1 MYRSS
6 QGLFFLATRG
16 NRDGFFRQRGDTRP
30 VACLDQGTIRNPRT
44 ADCCNAGCG
53 QVFLQRGGAD
63 SPERDKLHSGVTVG
77 AGEGLEHLDAAGD
90 ICGEE
95 LLNLASQLQCAFDFG
110 RGHHAG
116 NESKTMLVSG
126 SDDVLI
132 ETWRQPEGGSG
143 FGCLNDLLTREQGAD
158 TKVDLVTKGILDA
171 FHGFRGC
178 GCAERDLQGVQPPI
192 EKGLSQWFCILG
204 TIDGDDGNDA
214 IGEDWSEI
222 KRRHGGFCKEYHPL
236 IQASNWGR
244 MSGSHR
250 ESGRKMSRNHK
261 MLWCGIIKAPTDCV
275 FYGDRTFPKGRLMH
289 PHSTSFPMYLQS
301 LELIG
306 FKSFAP
312 KTTLRFHRGVTA
324 IVGPNG
330 CGKSNVLDA
339 IRWVLGEQSAKALRG
354 GEMADVIFN
363 GTDTRQPHNMAE
375 VSLTFSECEQELG
388 VEWNEVRITRR
399 VFRDGKSEYLINGTP
414 CRLKDIHNLFMDT
427 GIGRSAYS
435 IMEQGR
441 TALLLNS
448 RPEDRRSIF
457 EEAAGITKYKAQKK
471 EALRKLEYTES
482 NLLRVS
488 DIIKEVKR
496 QIGSLQRQAG
506 KARRY
511 QSLIEDLRVLDTHLS
526 HRTYLDLERSI
537 TEVAE
542 QVEKSADA
550 RALYEHEI
558 AQQEQ
563 EVATAREQVTTLD
576 AESEGARDSL
586 QTLRNRIF
594 SGESRIET
602 NTERCG
608 EFREMILRARTDME
622 ATHLRIREQEN
633 EIEQTDAQITSLLEV
648 LRGEEE
654 LLQAGTARLQQAQQ
668 ERQSSEQASEALT
681 GRLHELEN
689 RLTDVRGELS
699 TAGARR
705 DAERAR
711 LLQLQE
717 QVSIAGLAVS
727 TAAIRADQTGAAQA
741 STRASLDEAEQEL
754 IASQQGHDEAQAARQ
769 IAETEWNNAV
779 KQLSEREHRLEILL
793 QLEREGEGLGEG
805 AQAILRGLDRPEFYQ
820 AGILGTLASLV
831 EVPPAEIPAIE
842 AALGAASRAI
852 VFADAGMAESAL
864 QTLREAVQGRAAVMA
879 SDLVPVIPSSQV
891 GVLPEG
897 ALSWATDVVRA
908 TGSAHGLIA
917 RLLEGIA
924 IVPDLQMA
932 FRLKKAYP
940 GVAFATRTGEFLG
953 RDGVAHG
960 GATGDATGSA
970 LLRRSQ
976 IAALE
981 REVSA
986 LRESVAH
993 LSLVREGALA
1003 ALEAAVMRLRDAR
1016 EHLGNTQGLLAAAQ
1030 ADHLLATRELENVRH
1045 RHESLDGEISALQ
1058 GHIALLEE
1066 QITASHQQLEAANLE
1081 LTTARE
1087 ERSAS
1092 ASRIALLRDAETAA
1106 AAELAEARL
1115 RVATERQR
1123 QQSLASQR
1131 APMEARIRELA
1142 ETITARERDIVTH
1155 EERIKSLEV
1164 ESTGLAE
1171 SVETWRIESAESEAK
1186 VLELGVRR
1194 SELQAGVEALEIALR
1209 GARKNLSDLQDNRSK
1224 NEVRLAELKLRSES
1238 IRDHVSRRYQ
1248 LDLAGFEPDRY
1259 ALLKAVAQ
1267 QKEKERRAA
1276 LPEAS
1281 ESTTDSSEPGVI
1293 TSQENI
1299 EEITAEAVQA
1309 ISGPVPAEIPWER
1322 IELVVA
1328 ELTERVDS
1336 MGPVNLDAIQEFDE
1350 LEERYRFLEQQNT
1363 DLVNGKDELLEAISR
1378 INKTTR
1384 ELFSETFEKIR
1395 INFQEMFT
1403 QLFGGGKANLLLMD
1417 ESDPLESGI
1426 EIIAQPPGKKLQ
1438 SISLLSGGERTMTAV
1453 ALLFAIYMVKPS
1465 PFCVLD
1471 EMDAPLDES
1480 NIGRFIKLLDRF
1492 IGQSQFMVITHNKRT
1507 MSRADTLYGVTMEER
1522 GISKLLSVKFTGRD
1536 EQLPP
1541 AAASNSTL
1549 RDETKEAPASA
1560 EAHS

>member
-1 MYRSS
+1 
-6 QGLFFLATRG
+6 
-16 NRDGFFRQRGDTRP
+16 
-30 VACLDQGTIRNPRT
+30 
-44 ADCCNAGCG
+44 
-53 QVFLQRGGAD
+53 
-63 SPERDKLHSGVTVG
+63 
-77 AGEGLEHLDAAGD
+77 
-90 ICGEE
+90 
-95 LLNLASQLQCAFDFG
+95 
-110 RGHHAG
+110 
-116 NESKTMLVSG
+116 
-126 SDDVLI
+126 
-132 ETWRQPEGGSG
+132 
-143 FGCLNDLLTREQGAD
+143 
-158 TKVDLVTKGILDA
+158 
-171 FHGFRGC
+171 
-178 GCAERDLQGVQPPI
+178 
-192 EKGLSQWFCILG
+192 
-204 TIDGDDGNDA
+204 
-214 IGEDWSEI
+214 
-222 KRRHGGFCKEYHPL
+222 
-236 IQASNWGR
+236 
-244 MSGSHR
+244 
-250 ESGRKMSRNHK
+250 
-261 MLWCGIIKAPTDCV
+261 
-275 FYGDRTFPKGRLMH
+275 
-289 PHSTSFPMYLQS
+289 MYLQS

-375 VSLTFSECEQELG
+375 VSMTFDECEQELG

-441 TALLLNS
+441 TAQLLNS
-448 RPEDRRSIF
+448 RPEDRRAIF

-511 QSLIEDLRVLDTHLS
+511 QSLMEDLRVLDTHLS

-550 RALYEHEI
+550 RALYEREI
-558 AQQEQ
+558 GEQ
-563 EVATAREQVTTLD
+563 ELEVAGAREQVTALD
-576 AESEGARDSL
+576 TETGVARDSL

-602 NTERCG
+602 NAERCG
-608 EFREMILRARTDME
+608 EFREMGIRASADID

-633 EIEQTDAQITSLLEV
+633 EIEQTDAQLTSLLEV

-654 LLQAGTARLQQAQQ
+654 LLQAGAARLQQAQQ
-668 ERQSSEQASEALT
+668 ERQSAEQATESLS
-681 GRLHELEN
+681 GRLHGLEN

-699 TAGARR
+699 TASARR
-705 DAERAR
+705 DAERSR
-711 LLQLQE
+711 SLQLQE
-717 QVSIAGLAVS
+717 QVSVAGLAVT
-727 TAAIRADQTGAAQA
+727 TAATRADQTGAAQA
-741 STRASLDEAEQEL
+741 STRASLDAAEQEL
-754 IASQQGHDEAQAARQ
+754 LAAQQGQDEAQNARQ
-769 IAETEWNNAV
+769 IAETEWNNSV

-820 AGILGTLASLV
+820 AGILGTLASLI
-831 EVPPAEIPAIE
+831 EVPAAEIPAIE

-852 VFADAGMAESAL
+852 VFADAGMAETAL
-864 QTLREAVQGRAAVMA
+864 QTLREAAQGRASVVA
-879 SDLVPVIPSSQV
+879 SDLLPISPSPA

-897 ALSWATDVVRA
+897 ATCWAVDVVRA

-917 RLLEGIA
+917 RLLEGVV
-924 IVPDLQMA
+924 IVPDVQTA
-932 FRLKKAYP
+932 FRLKRQYP
-940 GVAFATRTGEFLG
+940 GLAFAARTGEFIA

-960 GATGDATGSA
+960 GATSEATGSA

-976 IAALE
+976 IASLE
-981 REVSA
+981 REVSVM
-986 LRESVAH
+986 RESVNH

-1003 ALEAAVMRLRDAR
+1003 SLEAAVNRLRDAR
-1016 EHLGNTQGLLAAAQ
+1016 EFLGNTQGLLAAAQ
-1030 ADHLLATRELENVRH
+1030 ADNLLATRELENARN
-1045 RHESLDGEISALQ
+1045 RHESLDGEISSLQ
-1058 GHIALLEE
+1058 EHILLLEAQMAE
-1066 QITASHQQLEAANLE
+1066 REQQLEKASLE
-1081 LTTARE
+1081 LNAARE
-1087 ERSAS
+1087 ERSA
-1092 ASRIALLRDAETAA
+1092 ASSKISFLRDAETTA

-1123 QQSLASQR
+1123 QQSLANQR
-1131 APMEARIRELA
+1131 APMEARVRELA
-1142 ETITARERDIVTH
+1142 ETISARERDITTH
-1155 EERIKSLEV
+1155 DEKIRSLEA

-1171 SVETWRIESAESEAK
+1171 SVEIWKTESAEAESR
-1186 VLELGVRR
+1186 VLELSVRR
-1194 SELQAGVEALEIALR
+1194 AELQSGVEALEIALR

-1224 NEVRLAELKLRSES
+1224 NEVRLAELKLRAEA

-1276 LPEAS
+1276 LPPS
-1281 ESTTDSSEPGVI
+1281 TESTTESMGEVEMTVES
-1293 TSQENI
+1293 
-1299 EEITAEAVQA
+1299 VQS
-1309 ISGPVPAEIPWER
+1309 IQSIQSMSGPIPAEIPWER

-1328 ELTERVDS
+1328 ELTERADS
-1336 MGPVNLDAIQEFDE
+1336 MGPVNLDAIQEYDE
-1350 LEERYRFLEQQNT
+1350 LEERYNFLEQQNN
-1363 DLVNGKDELLEAISR
+1363 DLINGKAELMEAIAR
-1378 INKTTR
+1378 INKTTKV
-1384 ELFSETFEKIR
+1384 LFSETFEKIR
-1395 INFQEMFT
+1395 VNFQEMFA

-1426 EIIAQPPGKKLQ
+1426 EIIASPPGKKLQ

-1507 MSRADTLYGVTMEER
+1507 MSRADSLYGVTMEER

-1541 AAASNSTL
+1541 AAESNSTL
-1549 RDETKEAPASA
+1549 RDETQENVTAATQA
-1560 EAHS
+1560 

>member
-1 MYRSS
+1 
-6 QGLFFLATRG
+6 
-16 NRDGFFRQRGDTRP
+16 
-30 VACLDQGTIRNPRT
+30 
-44 ADCCNAGCG
+44 
-53 QVFLQRGGAD
+53 
-63 SPERDKLHSGVTVG
+63 
-77 AGEGLEHLDAAGD
+77 
-90 ICGEE
+90 
-95 LLNLASQLQCAFDFG
+95 
-110 RGHHAG
+110 
-116 NESKTMLVSG
+116 
-126 SDDVLI
+126 
-132 ETWRQPEGGSG
+132 
-143 FGCLNDLLTREQGAD
+143 
-158 TKVDLVTKGILDA
+158 
-171 FHGFRGC
+171 
-178 GCAERDLQGVQPPI
+178 
-192 EKGLSQWFCILG
+192 
-204 TIDGDDGNDA
+204 
-214 IGEDWSEI
+214 
-222 KRRHGGFCKEYHPL
+222 
-236 IQASNWGR
+236 
-244 MSGSHR
+244 
-250 ESGRKMSRNHK
+250 
-261 MLWCGIIKAPTDCV
+261 
-275 FYGDRTFPKGRLMH
+275 
-289 PHSTSFPMYLQS
+289 MYLQS

-375 VSLTFSECEQELG
+375 VSMTFAECEQELG

-441 TALLLNS
+441 TAQLLNS
-448 RPEDRRSIF
+448 RPEDRRAIF
-457 EEAAGITKYKAQKK
+457 EEAAGITKYKAQKR

-511 QSLIEDLRVLDTHLS
+511 QSLMEDLRVLDTHLS
-526 HRTYLDLERSI
+526 HRTYLDLERS
-537 TEVAE
+537 TAEVAE

-558 AQQEQ
+558 GEQ
-563 EVATAREQVTTLD
+563 EIEVAGAREQVTALD
-576 AESEGARDSL
+576 TETGVARDSL

-602 NTERCG
+602 NAERCG
-608 EFREMILRARTDME
+608 EFREMGIRARADID

-633 EIEQTDAQITSLLEV
+633 EIEQTDAQLTSLLEV

-654 LLQAGTARLQQAQQ
+654 LLQAGAARLQQAQQ
-668 ERQSSEQASEALT
+668 ERQSAEQATESLT
-681 GRLHELEN
+681 GRLHGLEN

-699 TAGARR
+699 TASARR
-705 DAERAR
+705 DAERSR
-711 LLQLQE
+711 SLQLQE
-717 QVSIAGLAVS
+717 QVSVAGLAVT
-727 TAAIRADQTGAAQA
+727 TAATRADQTGAAQT
-741 STRASLDEAEQEL
+741 STRASLDAAEQEL
-754 IASQQGHDEAQAARQ
+754 LAAQQGHDEAQNARQ
-769 IAETEWNNAV
+769 IAETEWNNSV

-820 AGILGTLASLV
+820 AGILGTLASLI
-831 EVPPAEIPAIE
+831 EVPTTEIPAIE

-852 VFADAGMAESAL
+852 VFADAGMAEAAL
-864 QTLREAVQGRAAVMA
+864 QTLREAAQGRASVVA
-879 SDLVPVIPSSQV
+879 SDLLPISPSPA

-897 ALSWATDVVRA
+897 ATCWAVDVVRA
-908 TGSAHGLIA
+908 TGSAHGLIS
-917 RLLEGIA
+917 RLLEGVA
-924 IVPDLQMA
+924 IVPDLATA
-932 FRLKKAYP
+932 FRLKREYP
-940 GVAFATRTGEFLG
+940 GLAFAAHTGEFVA

-960 GATGDATGSA
+960 GSTGEVSGSA

-976 IAALE
+976 IASLE
-981 REVSA
+981 REVNS
-986 LRESVAH
+986 LRESVSH

-1003 ALEAAVMRLRDAR
+1003 ALEAAVNRLRDAR
-1016 EHLGNTQGLLAAAQ
+1016 EVLGNTQGLLAAAQ
-1030 ADHLLATRELENVRH
+1030 ADNLLATRELENARN
-1045 RHESLDGEISALQ
+1045 RHESLDGEISSLQ
-1058 GHIALLEE
+1058 EHIQLLEA
-1066 QITASHQQLEAANLE
+1066 QIADREQQLETASLE
-1081 LTTARE
+1081 LNTARE
-1087 ERSAS
+1087 ERSA
-1092 ASRIALLRDAETAA
+1092 AGSRISFLRDAETTAA
-1106 AAELAEARL
+1106 ADLAEARL

-1123 QQSLASQR
+1123 QQSLANQR

-1142 ETITARERDIVTH
+1142 ETISVRERDITTH
-1155 EERIKSLEV
+1155 DEKIKSLEA

-1171 SVETWRIESAESEAK
+1171 SVETWKIESAEAEAR

-1194 SELQAGVEALEIALR
+1194 AELQSGVEALEIALR

-1224 NEVRLAELKLRSES
+1224 NEVRLAELKLRAES

-1276 LPEAS
+1276 LPE
-1281 ESTTDSSEPGVI
+1281 STDPMVEGEVSSN
-1293 TSQENI
+1293 ENP
-1299 EEITAEAVQA
+1299 EEVTVETVQA
-1309 ISGPVPAEIPWER
+1309 ISGPIPAEIPWER

-1328 ELTERVDS
+1328 ELTERADS
-1336 MGPVNLDAIQEFDE
+1336 MGPVNLDAIQEYDE
-1350 LEERYRFLEQQNT
+1350 LEERYKFLEQQNN
-1363 DLVNGKDELLEAISR
+1363 DLINGKAELMEAIAR
-1378 INKTTR
+1378 INKTTK

-1395 INFQEMFT
+1395 VNFLEMFT

-1426 EIIAQPPGKKLQ
+1426 EIIASPPGKKLQ

-1507 MSRADTLYGVTMEER
+1507 MSRADSLYGVTMEER

-1541 AAASNSTL
+1541 AAATNSTL
-1549 RDETKEAPASA
+1549 RDETQEVVAEEAAG
-1560 EAHS
+1560 

>member
-1 MYRSS
+1 
-6 QGLFFLATRG
+6 
-16 NRDGFFRQRGDTRP
+16 
-30 VACLDQGTIRNPRT
+30 
-44 ADCCNAGCG
+44 
-53 QVFLQRGGAD
+53 
-63 SPERDKLHSGVTVG
+63 
-77 AGEGLEHLDAAGD
+77 
-90 ICGEE
+90 
-95 LLNLASQLQCAFDFG
+95 
-110 RGHHAG
+110 
-116 NESKTMLVSG
+116 
-126 SDDVLI
+126 
-132 ETWRQPEGGSG
+132 
-143 FGCLNDLLTREQGAD
+143 
-158 TKVDLVTKGILDA
+158 
-171 FHGFRGC
+171 
-178 GCAERDLQGVQPPI
+178 
-192 EKGLSQWFCILG
+192 
-204 TIDGDDGNDA
+204 
-214 IGEDWSEI
+214 
-222 KRRHGGFCKEYHPL
+222 
-236 IQASNWGR
+236 
-244 MSGSHR
+244 
-250 ESGRKMSRNHK
+250 
-261 MLWCGIIKAPTDCV
+261 
-275 FYGDRTFPKGRLMH
+275 
-289 PHSTSFPMYLQS
+289 MYLQS

-339 IRWVLGEQSAKALRG
+339 IRWVLGEQSARALRG

-375 VSLTFSECEQELG
+375 VSMTFAECEQELG

-441 TALLLNS
+441 TAQLLNS
-448 RPEDRRSIF
+448 RPEDRRAIF
-457 EEAAGITKYKAQKK
+457 EEAAGITKYKAQKR

-511 QSLIEDLRVLDTHLS
+511 QSLMEDLRVLDTHLS
-526 HRTYLDLERSI
+526 HRTYIDLERSI

-558 AQQEQ
+558 GEQ
-563 EVATAREQVTTLD
+563 ELEVAGAREQVTALD
-576 AESEGARDSL
+576 AETGGARDSL

-602 NTERCG
+602 NAERCG
-608 EFREMILRARTDME
+608 EFREMGLRARADID

-633 EIEQTDAQITSLLEV
+633 EIEQTDAQLVSLLEV

-654 LLQAGTARLQQAQQ
+654 LLQAGAARLQQAQQ
-668 ERQSSEQASEALT
+668 ERQTAEQATETLT
-681 GRLHELEN
+681 GRLHGLEN

-699 TAGARR
+699 TASARR
-705 DAERAR
+705 DAERSR
-711 LLQLQE
+711 SLQLQE
-717 QVSIAGLAVS
+717 QVSVAGLAVT
-727 TAAIRADQTGAAQA
+727 TAATRAEQTGAAQA
-741 STRASLDEAEQEL
+741 STRASLDAAEQEL
-754 IASQQGHDEAQAARQ
+754 LAAQQGHDESQNARQ
-769 IAETEWNNAV
+769 TAETEWNNAV

-831 EVPPAEIPAIE
+831 EVPPVEIPAIE

-864 QTLREAVQGRAAVMA
+864 QTLREAVQGRASVVAG
-879 SDLVPVIPSSQV
+879 DLLPIPSSQ
-891 GVLPEG
+891 GGPLPEG
-897 ALSWATDVVRA
+897 AISWAADVVRA

-917 RLLEGIA
+917 RLLEGVV
-924 IVPDLQMA
+924 IVPDLQSA
-932 FRLKKAYP
+932 FRLKRAYP
-940 GVAFATRTGEFLG
+940 GLAFAARTGEFLG

-960 GATGDATGSA
+960 GATGEATGSA

-976 IAALE
+976 IATLE
-981 REVSA
+981 REVSVV
-986 LRESVAH
+986 RESVHH

-1003 ALEAAVMRLRDAR
+1003 SLEAAVNRLRDAR
-1016 EHLGNTQGLLAAAQ
+1016 EVLGNTQGLLAAAQ
-1030 ADHLLATRELENVRH
+1030 ADNLLATRELENARH
-1045 RHESLDGEISALQ
+1045 RHESLDGEISSLQ
-1058 GHIALLEE
+1058 EHIQLLEA
-1066 QITASHQQLEAANLE
+1066 QIADREQQLETATVE
-1081 LTTARE
+1081 LNTARE
-1087 ERSAS
+1087 ERSAAS
-1092 ASRIALLRDAETAA
+1092 SRISFLRDAETTA

-1123 QQSLASQR
+1123 QQSLANQR

-1142 ETITARERDIVTH
+1142 ETISVRERDITTH
-1155 EERIKSLEV
+1155 EEKIKSLEA

-1171 SVETWRIESAESEAK
+1171 SVETWKIESAEAEAR

-1194 SELQAGVEALEIALR
+1194 AELQSGVEALEIALR

-1224 NEVRLAELKLRSES
+1224 NEVRLAELKLRAES

-1276 LPEAS
+1276 LPES
-1281 ESTTDSSEPGVI
+1281 TDSSAEGEVL
-1293 TSQENI
+1293 SNENPA
-1299 EEITAEAVQA
+1299 EVTVEAVQA
-1309 ISGPVPAEIPWER
+1309 ISGPIPAEIPWDR

-1328 ELTERVDS
+1328 ELTERADS
-1336 MGPVNLDAIQEFDE
+1336 MGPVNLDAIQEYDE
-1350 LEERYRFLEQQNT
+1350 LEERFKFLEQQNN
-1363 DLVNGKDELLEAISR
+1363 DLINGKAELLEAIAR
-1378 INKTTR
+1378 INKTTK

-1395 INFQEMFT
+1395 VNFQEMFT

-1426 EIIAQPPGKKLQ
+1426 EIIASPPGKKLQ

-1507 MSRADTLYGVTMEER
+1507 MSRADSLYGVTMEER

-1541 AAASNSTL
+1541 AAATNSTL
-1549 RDETKEAPASA
+1549 RDETQEVAAV
-1560 EAHS
+1560 

>member
-1 MYRSS
+1 
-6 QGLFFLATRG
+6 
-16 NRDGFFRQRGDTRP
+16 
-30 VACLDQGTIRNPRT
+30 
-44 ADCCNAGCG
+44 
-53 QVFLQRGGAD
+53 
-63 SPERDKLHSGVTVG
+63 
-77 AGEGLEHLDAAGD
+77 
-90 ICGEE
+90 
-95 LLNLASQLQCAFDFG
+95 
-110 RGHHAG
+110 
-116 NESKTMLVSG
+116 
-126 SDDVLI
+126 
-132 ETWRQPEGGSG
+132 
-143 FGCLNDLLTREQGAD
+143 
-158 TKVDLVTKGILDA
+158 
-171 FHGFRGC
+171 
-178 GCAERDLQGVQPPI
+178 
-192 EKGLSQWFCILG
+192 
-204 TIDGDDGNDA
+204 
-214 IGEDWSEI
+214 
-222 KRRHGGFCKEYHPL
+222 
-236 IQASNWGR
+236 
-244 MSGSHR
+244 
-250 ESGRKMSRNHK
+250 
-261 MLWCGIIKAPTDCV
+261 
-275 FYGDRTFPKGRLMH
+275 
-289 PHSTSFPMYLQS
+289 MYLQS

-375 VSLTFSECEQELG
+375 VSMTFAECEQELG

-441 TALLLNS
+441 TAQLLNS
-448 RPEDRRSIF
+448 RPEDRRAIF

-511 QSLIEDLRVLDTHLS
+511 QSLMEDLRVLDTHLS
-526 HRTYLDLERSI
+526 HRTYIDLERSI

-550 RALYEHEI
+550 RALYEREI
-558 AQQEQ
+558 GEQ
-563 EVATAREQVTTLD
+563 ELEVAGAREQVTALD
-576 AESEGARDSL
+576 AETGGARDSL

-602 NTERCG
+602 NAERCG
-608 EFREMILRARTDME
+608 EFREMGLRARADID

-633 EIEQTDAQITSLLEV
+633 EIEQTDAQLVSLLEV

-654 LLQAGTARLQQAQQ
+654 LLQAGAARLQQAQQ
-668 ERQSSEQASEALT
+668 ERQSAEQATESLT
-681 GRLHELEN
+681 GRLHGLEN

-699 TAGARR
+699 TASARR
-705 DAERAR
+705 DAERSR
-711 LLQLQE
+711 SLQLQE
-717 QVSIAGLAVS
+717 QVSVAGLAVT
-727 TAAIRADQTGAAQA
+727 TAATRAEQTGAAQA
-741 STRASLDEAEQEL
+741 STRASLDAAEQEL
-754 IASQQGHDEAQAARQ
+754 LAAQQGHDESQNARQ
-769 IAETEWNNAV
+769 TAETEWNNAV

-831 EVPPAEIPAIE
+831 EVPPVEIPAIE

-864 QTLREAVQGRAAVMA
+864 QTLREAVQGRASVVA
-879 SDLVPVIPSSQV
+879 SDLLPIPTV
-891 GVLPEG
+891 HGGPLPEG
-897 ALSWATDVVRA
+897 AISWAADVVRA

-917 RLLEGIA
+917 RLLEGVV
-924 IVPDLQMA
+924 IVPDLQTA
-932 FRLKKAYP
+932 FRLKRAYP
-940 GVAFATRTGEFLG
+940 GLAFAARTGEFLG

-960 GATGDATGSA
+960 GATGEATGSA

-976 IAALE
+976 IATLE
-981 REVSA
+981 REVSVM
-986 LRESVAH
+986 RESAHH

-1003 ALEAAVMRLRDAR
+1003 SLEAAVNRLRDAR
-1016 EHLGNTQGLLAAAQ
+1016 EVLGNTQGLLAAAQ
-1030 ADHLLATRELENVRH
+1030 ADNLLASRELENARQ
-1045 RHESLDGEISALQ
+1045 RHESLDGEISSLQ
-1058 GHIALLEE
+1058 EHIQLLEA
-1066 QITASHQQLEAANLE
+1066 QIADREQQLETASLE
-1081 LTTARE
+1081 LNTARE
-1087 ERSAS
+1087 ERSAAS
-1092 ASRIALLRDAETAA
+1092 SRISFLRDAETTA

-1123 QQSLASQR
+1123 QQSLANQR

-1142 ETITARERDIVTH
+1142 ETIAVRERDIITH
-1155 EERIKSLEV
+1155 EEKIQSLEA

-1171 SVETWRIESAESEAK
+1171 SVETWKIESAEAEAR

-1194 SELQAGVEALEIALR
+1194 AELQSGVEALEIALR

-1224 NEVRLAELKLRSES
+1224 NEVRLAELKLRAES

-1276 LPEAS
+1276 LPES
-1281 ESTTDSSEPGVI
+1281 TESSAEGEVPSN
-1293 TSQENI
+1293 ENP
-1299 EEITAEAVQA
+1299 EVVTVESVQA
-1309 ISGPVPAEIPWER
+1309 ISGPIPAEIPWDR

-1328 ELTERVDS
+1328 ELTERADS
-1336 MGPVNLDAIQEFDE
+1336 MGPVNLDAIQEYDE
-1350 LEERYRFLEQQNT
+1350 LEERYKFLEQQNN
-1363 DLVNGKDELLEAISR
+1363 DLINGKAELMEAIAR
-1378 INKTTR
+1378 INKTTK

-1395 INFQEMFT
+1395 VNFQEMFT

-1426 EIIAQPPGKKLQ
+1426 EIIASPPGKKLQ

-1507 MSRADTLYGVTMEER
+1507 MSRADSLYGVTMEER

-1541 AAASNSTL
+1541 AAATNSTL
-1549 RDETKEAPASA
+1549 RDETQEVVTQ
-1560 EAHS
+1560 

>member
-1 MYRSS
+1 M
-6 QGLFFLATRG
+6 F
-16 NRDGFFRQRGDTRP
+16 
-30 VACLDQGTIRNPRT
+30 
-44 ADCCNAGCG
+44 
-53 QVFLQRGGAD
+53 
-63 SPERDKLHSGVTVG
+63 
-77 AGEGLEHLDAAGD
+77 
-90 ICGEE
+90 
-95 LLNLASQLQCAFDFG
+95 
-110 RGHHAG
+110 
-116 NESKTMLVSG
+116 
-126 SDDVLI
+126 
-132 ETWRQPEGGSG
+132 
-143 FGCLNDLLTREQGAD
+143 
-158 TKVDLVTKGILDA
+158 
-171 FHGFRGC
+171 
-178 GCAERDLQGVQPPI
+178 
-192 EKGLSQWFCILG
+192 
-204 TIDGDDGNDA
+204 
-214 IGEDWSEI
+214 
-222 KRRHGGFCKEYHPL
+222 
-236 IQASNWGR
+236 
-244 MSGSHR
+244 
-250 ESGRKMSRNHK
+250 
-261 MLWCGIIKAPTDCV
+261 
-275 FYGDRTFPKGRLMH
+275 
-289 PHSTSFPMYLQS
+289 LQS
-301 LELIG
+301 LELVG

-354 GEMADVIFN
+354 GEMADVIFS

-375 VSLTFSECEQELG
+375 VSMTFSECEKELG

-435 IMEQGR
+435 IMEQGK

-511 QSLIEDLRVLDTHLS
+511 QSLMEDLRVLDTHLS
-526 HRTYLDLERSI
+526 HRTYLNLDRSI
-537 TEVAE
+537 AEVAAE
-542 QVEKSADA
+542 VDKSADA
-550 RALYEHEI
+550 RALYEREI
-558 AQQEQ
+558 AEQ
-563 EVATAREQVTTLD
+563 EVEVSGAREQLSTLD
-576 AESEGARDSL
+576 AETEGGRDHL

-594 SGESRIET
+594 SGENRIET
-602 NTERCG
+602 NTERSG
-608 EFREMILRARTDME
+608 EFREMILRARADID
-622 ATHLRIREQEN
+622 ATHLRIREQES
-633 EIEQTDAQITSLLEV
+633 EIEQADAQLTSLLEV
-648 LRGEEE
+648 LRAEEE
-654 LLQAGTARLQQAQQ
+654 SLAAATARVSEAQR
-668 ERQSSEQASEALT
+668 ERITAEQSTEALT

-711 LLQLQE
+711 ALQLQE
-717 QVSIAGLAVS
+717 QVSVAGLAVT
-727 TAAIRADQTGAAQA
+727 TAATRAEQTTAAQA
-741 STRASLDEAEQEL
+741 STRASLDAAEQEL
-754 IASQQGHDEAQAARQ
+754 IASQQAHDELQIARQ
-769 IAETEWNNAV
+769 SAETEWTSSV

-831 EVPPAEIPAIE
+831 EIPQAEIPAIE
-842 AALGAASRAI
+842 AALGAASRSI
-852 VFADAGMAESAL
+852 VFADAGMAEEAL
-864 QTLREAVQGRAAVMA
+864 KKLREAAQGRASVLA
-879 SDLVPVIPSSQV
+879 SDLLPVAAQQTAM
-891 GVLPEG
+891 LPEG
-897 ALSWATDVVRA
+897 AICWATDVVRA
-908 TGSAHGLIA
+908 TGSAHGLLG
-917 RLLEGIA
+917 RLLEGVA
-924 IVPDLQMA
+924 IVPDLETA
-932 FRLKKAYP
+932 FRLKKANP
-940 GVAFATRTGEFLG
+940 GLGFAARTGEFLG

-960 GATGDATGSA
+960 GATGEASGSA
-970 LLRRSQ
+970 LMRRSQ
-976 IAALE
+976 ITTLE
-981 REVSA
+981 REVA
-986 LRESVAH
+986 GLRESVAH

-1003 ALEAAVMRLRDAR
+1003 ALEASVIRLREAR

-1030 ADHLLATRELENVRH
+1030 ADNLLATRELENARH
-1045 RHESLDGEISALQ
+1045 RHESLDGEISSLQ
-1058 GHIALLEE
+1058 EHIGQLES
-1066 QITASHQQLEAANLE
+1066 QIAERQQQLEGATLE
-1081 LTTARE
+1081 LATARE
-1087 ERSAS
+1087 ERNAAS
-1092 ASRIALLRDAETAA
+1092 SRIALLRDAETEAA
-1106 AAELAEARL
+1106 SDLAEARL
-1115 RVATERQR
+1115 RMATERQR

-1142 ETITARERDIVTH
+1142 ETISARERDIATQ
-1155 EERIKSLEV
+1155 EERIRSLES
-1164 ESTGLAE
+1164 ESTGLTE
-1171 SVETWRIESAESEAK
+1171 SVQGWKQESTEAEAR
-1186 VLELGVRR
+1186 VLELAVRR
-1194 SELQAGVEALEIALR
+1194 NELQAGVEALEIALR

-1224 NEVRLAELKLRSES
+1224 NEVRLAELKLRAEA

-1248 LDLAGFEPDRY
+1248 LDLEGFEPDRY
-1259 ALLKAVAQ
+1259 ALLKAVATRN
-1267 QKEKERRAA
+1267 EKERRAA

-1281 ESTTDSSEPGVI
+1281 DEGSKAES
-1293 TSQENI
+1293 
-1299 EEITAEAVQA
+1299 A
-1309 ISGPVPAEIPWER
+1309 ISSNDNPEEVSVEAIEKVESALSGPIPAEIPWER

-1350 LEERYRFLEQQNT
+1350 LEERYKFLEQQNT
-1363 DLVNGKDELLEAISR
+1363 DLVNGKAELLEAIAR

-1395 INFQEMFT
+1395 VNFQEMFT
-1403 QLFGGGKANLLLMD
+1403 QLFAGGKANLILMD
-1417 ESDPLESGI
+1417 ENDPLESGI

-1507 MSRADTLYGVTMEER
+1507 MSRADSLYGVTMEER

-1536 EQLPP
+1536 EQLAP

-1549 RDETKEAPASA
+1549 RDETKEVAAA
-1560 EAHS
+1560 TTETAG

>member
-1 MYRSS
+1 
-6 QGLFFLATRG
+6 
-16 NRDGFFRQRGDTRP
+16 
-30 VACLDQGTIRNPRT
+30 
-44 ADCCNAGCG
+44 
-53 QVFLQRGGAD
+53 
-63 SPERDKLHSGVTVG
+63 
-77 AGEGLEHLDAAGD
+77 
-90 ICGEE
+90 
-95 LLNLASQLQCAFDFG
+95 
-110 RGHHAG
+110 
-116 NESKTMLVSG
+116 
-126 SDDVLI
+126 
-132 ETWRQPEGGSG
+132 
-143 FGCLNDLLTREQGAD
+143 
-158 TKVDLVTKGILDA
+158 
-171 FHGFRGC
+171 
-178 GCAERDLQGVQPPI
+178 
-192 EKGLSQWFCILG
+192 
-204 TIDGDDGNDA
+204 
-214 IGEDWSEI
+214 
-222 KRRHGGFCKEYHPL
+222 
-236 IQASNWGR
+236 
-244 MSGSHR
+244 
-250 ESGRKMSRNHK
+250 
-261 MLWCGIIKAPTDCV
+261 
-275 FYGDRTFPKGRLMH
+275 
-289 PHSTSFPMYLQS
+289 MYLQS
-301 LELIG
+301 LELVG

-312 KTTLRFHRGVTA
+312 KTVLRFHRGVTA

-354 GEMADVIFN
+354 GEMADVIFS

-375 VSLTFSECEQELG
+375 VSMTFSECEKELG
-388 VEWNEVRITRR
+388 VEWNEVCITRR

-448 RPEDRRSIF
+448 RPEDRRAIF

-511 QSLIEDLRVLDTHLS
+511 QSLMEDLRVLDTHLS

-550 RALYEHEI
+550 RALYEREI
-558 AQQEQ
+558 AEQ
-563 EVATAREQVTTLD
+563 EVEVAGAREQVSVLD
-576 AESEGARDSL
+576 SEVEGARDNL

-594 SGESRIET
+594 SGENRIET
-602 NTERCG
+602 NAERCG
-608 EFREMILRARTDME
+608 EFREMSVRSRADID
-622 ATHLRIREQEN
+622 ATHLRIREQES
-633 EIEQTDAQITSLLEV
+633 EIEQTDAQLTSLLDV
-648 LRGEEE
+648 LRAEEE
-654 LLQAGTARLQQAQQ
+654 SLQAGTARLQQAQQ
-668 ERQSSEQASEALT
+668 ERLSAEQATESLT

-689 RLTDVRGELS
+689 RLTDVRGDLS
-699 TAGARR
+699 TASARR

-711 LLQLQE
+711 ALQLQE
-717 QVSIAGLAVS
+717 QVSVAGLAVT
-727 TAAIRADQTGAAQA
+727 TAATRADQTAAAQA
-741 STRASLDEAEQEL
+741 STRQALDDAEQEL
-754 IASQQGHDEAQAARQ
+754 LAAQQAHDESQTARQ
-769 IAETEWNNAV
+769 TAESEWNAAG

-805 AQAILRGLDRPEFYQ
+805 AQAILRGLDRPEFFQ
-820 AGILGTLASLV
+820 AGIIGTLASLI

-842 AALGAASRAI
+842 AAFGAASRAI
-852 VFADAGMAESAL
+852 VFADAGMAEAAL
-864 QTLREAVQGRAAVMA
+864 QTLREAAQGRASVLA
-879 SDLVPVIPSSQV
+879 SDLLPLVPQQTQS
-891 GVLPEG
+891 LPDG
-897 ALSWATDVVRA
+897 ALCWATDVVRA

-917 RLLEGIA
+917 RLLEGVA
-924 IVPDLQMA
+924 IVPDLQTA
-932 FRLKKAYP
+932 FALKKQYP
-940 GVAFATRTGEFLG
+940 GLAFAARTGEFLS

-960 GATGDATGSA
+960 GATGEATSSA

-976 IAALE
+976 IASLE
-981 REVSA
+981 REVES
-986 LRESVAH
+986 LRETSAR
-993 LSLVREGALA
+993 LTLVREGALA
-1003 ALEAAVMRLRDAR
+1003 SLEAAINRLRDAR

-1030 ADHLLATRELENVRH
+1030 ADNLLASRELENVRH

-1058 GHIALLEE
+1058 EHILLLEA
-1066 QITASHQQLEAANLE
+1066 QIAEREQQLDSATLE
-1081 LTTARE
+1081 LATARE
-1087 ERSAS
+1087 ERSAAS
-1092 ASRIALLRDAETAA
+1092 SRIALLRDAETAA
-1106 AAELAEARL
+1106 AADLAEARL

-1142 ETITARERDIVTH
+1142 ETITARERDISTH
-1155 EERIKSLEV
+1155 EERIRALDA
-1164 ESTGLAE
+1164 ESASLAE
-1171 SVETWRIESAESEAK
+1171 SVETWKQESAEAEAR

-1194 SELQAGVEALEIALR
+1194 TELQAGVEALEIALR
-1209 GARKNLSDLQDNRSK
+1209 GARKNLSDLQDSRSK
-1224 NEVRLAELKLRSES
+1224 NEVRLAELRLRGEA

-1259 ALLKAVAQ
+1259 LLLKAVVS

-1276 LPEAS
+1276 SLPE
-1281 ESTTDSSEPGVI
+1281 SSEGETPLP
-1293 TSQENI
+1293 SNENP
-1299 EEITAEAVQA
+1299 EEVPVEVVEALEVT
-1309 ISGPVPAEIPWER
+1309 SGPIPAEIPWER

-1336 MGPVNLDAIQEFDE
+1336 MGPVNLDAIQEYDE
-1350 LEERYRFLEQQNT
+1350 LEERYKFLEQQNT
-1363 DLVNGKDELLEAISR
+1363 DLINGKAELLEAISR

-1395 INFQEMFT
+1395 VNFQEMFG
-1403 QLFGGGKANLLLMD
+1403 QLFAGGKANLILMD

-1549 RDETKEAPASA
+1549 RDETQDVVAVA
-1560 EAHS
+1560 EETQS

>member
-1 MYRSS
+1 
-6 QGLFFLATRG
+6 
-16 NRDGFFRQRGDTRP
+16 
-30 VACLDQGTIRNPRT
+30 
-44 ADCCNAGCG
+44 
-53 QVFLQRGGAD
+53 
-63 SPERDKLHSGVTVG
+63 
-77 AGEGLEHLDAAGD
+77 
-90 ICGEE
+90 
-95 LLNLASQLQCAFDFG
+95 
-110 RGHHAG
+110 
-116 NESKTMLVSG
+116 
-126 SDDVLI
+126 
-132 ETWRQPEGGSG
+132 
-143 FGCLNDLLTREQGAD
+143 
-158 TKVDLVTKGILDA
+158 
-171 FHGFRGC
+171 
-178 GCAERDLQGVQPPI
+178 
-192 EKGLSQWFCILG
+192 
-204 TIDGDDGNDA
+204 
-214 IGEDWSEI
+214 
-222 KRRHGGFCKEYHPL
+222 
-236 IQASNWGR
+236 
-244 MSGSHR
+244 
-250 ESGRKMSRNHK
+250 
-261 MLWCGIIKAPTDCV
+261 
-275 FYGDRTFPKGRLMH
+275 
-289 PHSTSFPMYLQS
+289 MYLQS

-375 VSLTFSECEQELG
+375 VSMTFDECEQELG

-441 TALLLNS
+441 TAQLLNS
-448 RPEDRRSIF
+448 RPEDRRAIF

-511 QSLIEDLRVLDTHLS
+511 QSLMEDLRVLDTHLS

-550 RALYEHEI
+550 RALYEREI
-558 AQQEQ
+558 GEQ
-563 EVATAREQVTTLD
+563 ELEVAGAREQVTALD
-576 AESEGARDSL
+576 TETGVARDSL

-602 NTERCG
+602 NAERCG
-608 EFREMILRARTDME
+608 EFREMGIRASADID

-633 EIEQTDAQITSLLEV
+633 EIEQTDAQLTSLLEV

-654 LLQAGTARLQQAQQ
+654 LLQAGAARLQQAQQ
-668 ERQSSEQASEALT
+668 ERQSAEQATESLS
-681 GRLHELEN
+681 GRLHGLEN

-699 TAGARR
+699 TASARR
-705 DAERAR
+705 DAERSR
-711 LLQLQE
+711 SLQLQE
-717 QVSIAGLAVS
+717 QVSVAGLAVT
-727 TAAIRADQTGAAQA
+727 TAATRADQTGAAQA
-741 STRASLDEAEQEL
+741 STRASLDAAEQEL
-754 IASQQGHDEAQAARQ
+754 LAAQQGHEEAQNARQ
-769 IAETEWNNAV
+769 IAETEWNNSV

-820 AGILGTLASLV
+820 AGILGTLASLI
-831 EVPPAEIPAIE
+831 EVPAAEIPAIE

-852 VFADAGMAESAL
+852 VFADAGMAETAL
-864 QTLREAVQGRAAVMA
+864 QTLREAAQGRASVVA
-879 SDLVPVIPSSQV
+879 SDLLPSSPSPA
-891 GVLPEG
+891 GALPEG
-897 ALSWATDVVRA
+897 ATCWAVDVVRA

-917 RLLEGIA
+917 RLLEGVV
-924 IVPDLQMA
+924 IVPDLQTA
-932 FRLKKAYP
+932 FRLKKQYP
-940 GVAFATRTGEFLG
+940 GLAFAARTGEFIA

-960 GATGDATGSA
+960 GATGEATGSA

-976 IAALE
+976 IASLE
-981 REVSA
+981 REVSVM
-986 LRESVAH
+986 RESVNH

-1003 ALEAAVMRLRDAR
+1003 SLEAAVNRLRDAR
-1016 EHLGNTQGLLAAAQ
+1016 EFLGNTQGLLAAAQ
-1030 ADHLLATRELENVRH
+1030 ADNLLATRELENARN
-1045 RHESLDGEISALQ
+1045 RHESLDGEIASLQ
-1058 GHIALLEE
+1058 EHILLLEAQMAE
-1066 QITASHQQLEAANLE
+1066 REQQLEKASLE
-1081 LTTARE
+1081 LNAARE
-1087 ERSAS
+1087 ERSA
-1092 ASRIALLRDAETAA
+1092 ASSKISFLRDAETTA

-1123 QQSLASQR
+1123 QQSLANQR
-1131 APMEARIRELA
+1131 APMEARVRELA
-1142 ETITARERDIVTH
+1142 ETISARERDITTH
-1155 EERIKSLEV
+1155 DEKIRSLEA

-1171 SVETWRIESAESEAK
+1171 SVEIWKTESAEAESR
-1186 VLELGVRR
+1186 VLELSVRR
-1194 SELQAGVEALEIALR
+1194 AELQSGVEALEIALR

-1224 NEVRLAELKLRSES
+1224 NEVRLAELKLRAEA

-1276 LPEAS
+1276 LLPS
-1281 ESTTDSSEPGVI
+1281 TESTTESMGEVEMTVES
-1293 TSQENI
+1293 
-1299 EEITAEAVQA
+1299 VQS
-1309 ISGPVPAEIPWER
+1309 IQSMSGPIPAEIPWER

-1328 ELTERVDS
+1328 ELTERADS
-1336 MGPVNLDAIQEFDE
+1336 MGPVNLDAIQEYDE
-1350 LEERYRFLEQQNT
+1350 LEERYNFLEQQNN
-1363 DLVNGKDELLEAISR
+1363 DLINGKAELMEAIAR
-1378 INKTTR
+1378 INKTTKV
-1384 ELFSETFEKIR
+1384 LFSETFEKIR
-1395 INFQEMFT
+1395 VNFQEMFA

-1426 EIIAQPPGKKLQ
+1426 EIIASPPGKKLQ

-1507 MSRADTLYGVTMEER
+1507 MSRADSLYGVTMEER

-1541 AAASNSTL
+1541 AAESNSTL
-1549 RDETKEAPASA
+1549 RDETQENVTAATQA
-1560 EAHS
+1560 

>member
-1 MYRSS
+1 
-6 QGLFFLATRG
+6 
-16 NRDGFFRQRGDTRP
+16 
-30 VACLDQGTIRNPRT
+30 
-44 ADCCNAGCG
+44 
-53 QVFLQRGGAD
+53 
-63 SPERDKLHSGVTVG
+63 
-77 AGEGLEHLDAAGD
+77 
-90 ICGEE
+90 
-95 LLNLASQLQCAFDFG
+95 
-110 RGHHAG
+110 
-116 NESKTMLVSG
+116 
-126 SDDVLI
+126 
-132 ETWRQPEGGSG
+132 
-143 FGCLNDLLTREQGAD
+143 
-158 TKVDLVTKGILDA
+158 
-171 FHGFRGC
+171 
-178 GCAERDLQGVQPPI
+178 
-192 EKGLSQWFCILG
+192 
-204 TIDGDDGNDA
+204 
-214 IGEDWSEI
+214 
-222 KRRHGGFCKEYHPL
+222 
-236 IQASNWGR
+236 
-244 MSGSHR
+244 
-250 ESGRKMSRNHK
+250 
-261 MLWCGIIKAPTDCV
+261 
-275 FYGDRTFPKGRLMH
+275 
-289 PHSTSFPMYLQS
+289 MYLQS

-375 VSLTFSECEQELG
+375 VSMTFAECEQELG

-441 TALLLNS
+441 TAQLLNS
-448 RPEDRRSIF
+448 RPEDRRAIF

-511 QSLIEDLRVLDTHLS
+511 QSLMEDLRVLDTHLS
-526 HRTYLDLERSI
+526 HRTYIDLERSI

-558 AQQEQ
+558 AEQ
-563 EVATAREQVTTLD
+563 EIEVAGAREQVTALD
-576 AESEGARDSL
+576 AETSGARDSL

-602 NTERCG
+602 NAERCG
-608 EFREMILRARTDME
+608 EFREMGLRARADID

-633 EIEQTDAQITSLLEV
+633 EIEQTDAQLVSLLEV

-654 LLQAGTARLQQAQQ
+654 LLQAGAARLQHAQQ
-668 ERQSSEQASEALT
+668 ERQSAEQATESLT
-681 GRLHELEN
+681 GRLHGLEN

-699 TAGARR
+699 TASARR
-705 DAERAR
+705 DAERSR
-711 LLQLQE
+711 SLQLQE
-717 QVSIAGLAVS
+717 QVSVAGLAVT
-727 TAAIRADQTGAAQA
+727 TAATRAEQTGAAQA
-741 STRASLDEAEQEL
+741 STRASLDAAEQEL
-754 IASQQGHDEAQAARQ
+754 LAAQQGHDESQNARQ
-769 IAETEWNNAV
+769 TAETEWNNSV

-820 AGILGTLASLV
+820 SGILGTLASLV
-831 EVPPAEIPAIE
+831 EVPPVEIPAIE

-864 QTLREAVQGRAAVMA
+864 QTLREAVQGRASVVA
-879 SDLVPVIPSSQV
+879 SDLLPIPPAH
-891 GVLPEG
+891 GGPLPEG
-897 ALSWATDVVRA
+897 AISWAADVVRA

-917 RLLEGIA
+917 RLLEGVV
-924 IVPDLQMA
+924 IVPDLQTA
-932 FRLKKAYP
+932 FRLKRAYP
-940 GVAFATRTGEFLG
+940 GLAFAARTGEFLG

-960 GATGDATGSA
+960 GATGEATGSA

-976 IAALE
+976 IATLE
-981 REVSA
+981 REVSV
-986 LRESVAH
+986 LRESVHH

-1003 ALEAAVMRLRDAR
+1003 SLEAAVNRLRDAR
-1016 EHLGNTQGLLAAAQ
+1016 EVLGNTQGLLAAAQ
-1030 ADHLLATRELENVRH
+1030 ADNLLATRELENARH
-1045 RHESLDGEISALQ
+1045 RHESLDGEISSLQ
-1058 GHIALLEE
+1058 DHIQLLEA
-1066 QITASHQQLEAANLE
+1066 QIADREQQLEAATLE
-1081 LTTARE
+1081 LNTARE
-1087 ERSAS
+1087 ERSAAS
-1092 ASRIALLRDAETAA
+1092 SRISFLRDAETTAA
-1106 AAELAEARL
+1106 SELAEARL

-1123 QQSLASQR
+1123 QQSLANQR

-1142 ETITARERDIVTH
+1142 ETISVRERDITTH
-1155 EERIKSLEV
+1155 EEKIKSLEA

-1171 SVETWRIESAESEAK
+1171 SVETWKIESAEAEAR

-1194 SELQAGVEALEIALR
+1194 AELQSSVEALEIALR

-1224 NEVRLAELKLRSES
+1224 NEVRLAELKLRAES

-1276 LPEAS
+1276 LPESTDAS
-1281 ESTTDSSEPGVI
+1281 AQGEVPSN
-1293 TSQENI
+1293 ENP
-1299 EEITAEAVQA
+1299 EEVTVEAVQA
-1309 ISGPVPAEIPWER
+1309 ISGPIPAEIPWDR

-1328 ELTERVDS
+1328 ELTERADS
-1336 MGPVNLDAIQEFDE
+1336 MGPVNLDAIQEYDE
-1350 LEERYRFLEQQNT
+1350 LEERYKFLEQQNN
-1363 DLVNGKDELLEAISR
+1363 DLINGKAELMEAIAR
-1378 INKTTR
+1378 INKTTK

-1395 INFQEMFT
+1395 VNFQEMFT

-1426 EIIAQPPGKKLQ
+1426 EIIASPPGKKLQ

-1507 MSRADTLYGVTMEER
+1507 MSRADSLYGVTMEER

-1541 AAASNSTL
+1541 AAATNSTL
-1549 RDETKEAPASA
+1549 RDETQEMVSTSVEA
-1560 EAHS
+1560 EG

>member
-1 MYRSS
+1 
-6 QGLFFLATRG
+6 
-16 NRDGFFRQRGDTRP
+16 
-30 VACLDQGTIRNPRT
+30 
-44 ADCCNAGCG
+44 
-53 QVFLQRGGAD
+53 
-63 SPERDKLHSGVTVG
+63 
-77 AGEGLEHLDAAGD
+77 
-90 ICGEE
+90 
-95 LLNLASQLQCAFDFG
+95 
-110 RGHHAG
+110 
-116 NESKTMLVSG
+116 
-126 SDDVLI
+126 
-132 ETWRQPEGGSG
+132 
-143 FGCLNDLLTREQGAD
+143 
-158 TKVDLVTKGILDA
+158 
-171 FHGFRGC
+171 
-178 GCAERDLQGVQPPI
+178 
-192 EKGLSQWFCILG
+192 
-204 TIDGDDGNDA
+204 
-214 IGEDWSEI
+214 
-222 KRRHGGFCKEYHPL
+222 
-236 IQASNWGR
+236 
-244 MSGSHR
+244 
-250 ESGRKMSRNHK
+250 
-261 MLWCGIIKAPTDCV
+261 
-275 FYGDRTFPKGRLMH
+275 
-289 PHSTSFPMYLQS
+289 MYLQS

-375 VSLTFSECEQELG
+375 VSMTFAECEQELG

-441 TALLLNS
+441 TAQLLNS
-448 RPEDRRSIF
+448 RPEDRRAIF

-511 QSLIEDLRVLDTHLS
+511 QSLMEDLRVLDTHLS

-550 RALYEHEI
+550 RALYEREI
-558 AQQEQ
+558 GEQ
-563 EVATAREQVTTLD
+563 ELEVAGAREQVTTLD
-576 AESEGARDSL
+576 AENAGARDSL

-608 EFREMILRARTDME
+608 EFREMGIRARADID

-633 EIEQTDAQITSLLEV
+633 EIEQTDAQLTSLLEV

-654 LLQAGTARLQQAQQ
+654 LLQAGAARLQQAQQ
-668 ERQSSEQASEALT
+668 ERQSAEQETESLT
-681 GRLHELEN
+681 GRLHGLEN

-699 TAGARR
+699 TASARR
-705 DAERAR
+705 DAERSR
-711 LLQLQE
+711 SLQLQE
-717 QVSIAGLAVS
+717 QVSVAGLAVT
-727 TAAIRADQTGAAQA
+727 TAATRADQTGAAQA
-741 STRASLDEAEQEL
+741 STRASLDAAEQEL
-754 IASQQGHDEAQAARQ
+754 LAAQQGHDESQNARQ
-769 IAETEWNNAV
+769 TAETEWNNAV
-779 KQLSEREHRLEILL
+779 KQLSERDHRLEILL

-831 EVPPAEIPAIE
+831 EVPPVEIPAIE

-864 QTLREAVQGRAAVMA
+864 QTLREAVQGRASVVA
-879 SDLVPVIPSSQV
+879 SDLFPIPPMHGQE
-891 GVLPEG
+891 LPEG
-897 ALSWATDVVRA
+897 AISWAADVVRA

-917 RLLEGIA
+917 RLLEGVV
-924 IVPDLQMA
+924 IVPDLQTA
-932 FRLKKAYP
+932 FRLKRVYP
-940 GVAFATRTGEFLG
+940 GLAFAARTGEFIA

-960 GATGDATGSA
+960 GATGEATGSA

-976 IAALE
+976 IATLE
-981 REVSA
+981 REVSVM
-986 LRESVAH
+986 RENVNH

-1003 ALEAAVMRLRDAR
+1003 SLEAAVTRLRDAR
-1016 EHLGNTQGLLAAAQ
+1016 EVLGNTQGLLAAAQ
-1030 ADHLLATRELENVRH
+1030 ADNLLATRELENARH
-1045 RHESLDGEISALQ
+1045 RHESLDGEISSLQ
-1058 GHIALLEE
+1058 EHIQLLEA
-1066 QITASHQQLEAANLE
+1066 QIADREQQLETATLE
-1081 LTTARE
+1081 LNAARE
-1087 ERSAS
+1087 ERSAAS
-1092 ASRIALLRDAETAA
+1092 SRISFLRDAETAA
-1106 AAELAEARL
+1106 ASDLAEARL

-1123 QQSLASQR
+1123 QQSLANQR

-1142 ETITARERDIVTH
+1142 ETISARERDTTTH
-1155 EERIKSLEV
+1155 EEKIKTLEA

-1171 SVETWRIESAESEAK
+1171 SVETWKIESAEVEAR

-1194 SELQAGVEALEIALR
+1194 AELQSGVEALEIALR

-1224 NEVRLAELKLRSES
+1224 NEVRLAELRLRAES

-1267 QKEKERRAA
+1267 QREKERRAA
-1276 LPEAS
+1276 LPES
-1281 ESTTDSSEPGVI
+1281 RDPTTEGEVPSN
-1293 TSQENI
+1293 ENP
-1299 EEITAEAVQA
+1299 EEVTVEVVQA
-1309 ISGPVPAEIPWER
+1309 ISGPIPAEIPWER

-1328 ELTERVDS
+1328 ELTERADS
-1336 MGPVNLDAIQEFDE
+1336 MGPVNLDAIQEYDE
-1350 LEERYRFLEQQNT
+1350 LEERYKFLEQQNN
-1363 DLVNGKDELLEAISR
+1363 DLINGKAELMEAIAR
-1378 INKTTR
+1378 INKTTK

-1395 INFQEMFT
+1395 VNFLEMFT

-1426 EIIAQPPGKKLQ
+1426 EIIASPPGKKLQ

-1507 MSRADTLYGVTMEER
+1507 MSRADSLYGVTMEER

-1541 AAASNSTL
+1541 ASATNSTL
-1549 RDETKEAPASA
+1549 RDETLETAPVGVT
-1560 EAHS
+1560 EEIEG

>member
-1 MYRSS
+1 
-6 QGLFFLATRG
+6 
-16 NRDGFFRQRGDTRP
+16 
-30 VACLDQGTIRNPRT
+30 
-44 ADCCNAGCG
+44 
-53 QVFLQRGGAD
+53 
-63 SPERDKLHSGVTVG
+63 
-77 AGEGLEHLDAAGD
+77 
-90 ICGEE
+90 
-95 LLNLASQLQCAFDFG
+95 
-110 RGHHAG
+110 
-116 NESKTMLVSG
+116 
-126 SDDVLI
+126 
-132 ETWRQPEGGSG
+132 
-143 FGCLNDLLTREQGAD
+143 
-158 TKVDLVTKGILDA
+158 
-171 FHGFRGC
+171 
-178 GCAERDLQGVQPPI
+178 
-192 EKGLSQWFCILG
+192 
-204 TIDGDDGNDA
+204 
-214 IGEDWSEI
+214 
-222 KRRHGGFCKEYHPL
+222 
-236 IQASNWGR
+236 
-244 MSGSHR
+244 
-250 ESGRKMSRNHK
+250 
-261 MLWCGIIKAPTDCV
+261 
-275 FYGDRTFPKGRLMH
+275 
-289 PHSTSFPMYLQS
+289 MYLQS

-375 VSLTFSECEQELG
+375 VSMTFAECEQELG

-441 TALLLNS
+441 TAQLLNS
-448 RPEDRRSIF
+448 RPEDRRAIF
-457 EEAAGITKYKAQKK
+457 EEAAGITKYKAQKR

-511 QSLIEDLRVLDTHLS
+511 QSLMEDLRVLDTHLS
-526 HRTYLDLERSI
+526 HRTYLDLERS
-537 TEVAE
+537 TAEVAE

-558 AQQEQ
+558 GEQ
-563 EVATAREQVTTLD
+563 EIEVAGAREQVTALD
-576 AESEGARDSL
+576 TETGVARDSL

-602 NTERCG
+602 NAERCG
-608 EFREMILRARTDME
+608 EFREMGIRARADID

-633 EIEQTDAQITSLLEV
+633 EIEQTDAQLTSLLEV

-654 LLQAGTARLQQAQQ
+654 LLQAGAARLQQAQQ
-668 ERQSSEQASEALT
+668 ERQSAEQATESLT
-681 GRLHELEN
+681 GRLHGLEN

-699 TAGARR
+699 TASARR
-705 DAERAR
+705 DAERSR
-711 LLQLQE
+711 SLQLQD
-717 QVSIAGLAVS
+717 QVSVAGLAVT
-727 TAAIRADQTGAAQA
+727 TAATRADQTGAAQT
-741 STRASLDEAEQEL
+741 STRASLDAAEQEL
-754 IASQQGHDEAQAARQ
+754 LAAQQGHDEAQNARQ
-769 IAETEWNNAV
+769 IAETEWNNSV

-820 AGILGTLASLV
+820 AGILGTLASLI
-831 EVPPAEIPAIE
+831 EVPTTEIPAIE

-852 VFADAGMAESAL
+852 VFADAGMAEAAL
-864 QTLREAVQGRAAVMA
+864 QTLREAAQGRASVVA
-879 SDLVPVIPSSQV
+879 SDLLPISPSPA

-897 ALSWATDVVRA
+897 ATCWAVDVVRA
-908 TGSAHGLIA
+908 TGSAHGLIS
-917 RLLEGIA
+917 RLLEGVA
-924 IVPDLQMA
+924 IVPDLATA
-932 FRLKKAYP
+932 FRLKREYP
-940 GVAFATRTGEFLG
+940 GLAFAAHTGEFVA

-960 GATGDATGSA
+960 GSTGEVSGSA

-976 IAALE
+976 IASLE
-981 REVSA
+981 REVNS
-986 LRESVAH
+986 LRESVSH

-1003 ALEAAVMRLRDAR
+1003 ALEAAVNRLRDAR
-1016 EHLGNTQGLLAAAQ
+1016 EVLGNTQGLLAAAQ
-1030 ADHLLATRELENVRH
+1030 ADNLLATRELENARN
-1045 RHESLDGEISALQ
+1045 RHESLDREISSLQ
-1058 GHIALLEE
+1058 EHIQLLEA
-1066 QITASHQQLEAANLE
+1066 QIADREQQLETASLE
-1081 LTTARE
+1081 LNTARE
-1087 ERSAS
+1087 ERSA
-1092 ASRIALLRDAETAA
+1092 AGSRISFLRDAETTAA
-1106 AAELAEARL
+1106 ADLAEARL

-1123 QQSLASQR
+1123 QQSLANQR

-1142 ETITARERDIVTH
+1142 ETISVRERDITTH
-1155 EERIKSLEV
+1155 DEKIKSLEA

-1171 SVETWRIESAESEAK
+1171 SVETWKIESAEAEAR

-1194 SELQAGVEALEIALR
+1194 AELQSGVEALEIALR

-1224 NEVRLAELKLRSES
+1224 NEVRLAELKLRAES

-1267 QKEKERRAA
+1267 QREKERRAA
-1276 LPEAS
+1276 LPES
-1281 ESTTDSSEPGVI
+1281 PDPSTEGEVPSN
-1293 TSQENI
+1293 ENP
-1299 EEITAEAVQA
+1299 EEVTVEAVQA
-1309 ISGPVPAEIPWER
+1309 ISGPIPAEIPWER

-1328 ELTERVDS
+1328 ELTERADS
-1336 MGPVNLDAIQEFDE
+1336 MGPVNLDAIQEYDE
-1350 LEERYRFLEQQNT
+1350 LEERYKFLEQQNN
-1363 DLVNGKDELLEAISR
+1363 DLINGKAELMEAIAR
-1378 INKTTR
+1378 INKTTK

-1395 INFQEMFT
+1395 VNFLEMFT

-1426 EIIAQPPGKKLQ
+1426 EIIASPPGKKLQ

-1507 MSRADTLYGVTMEER
+1507 MSRADSLYGVTMEER

-1541 AAASNSTL
+1541 AAATNSTL
-1549 RDETKEAPASA
+1549 RDETQEVVAEEAAG
-1560 EAHS
+1560 

>member
-1 MYRSS
+1 M
-6 QGLFFLATRG
+6 F
-16 NRDGFFRQRGDTRP
+16 
-30 VACLDQGTIRNPRT
+30 
-44 ADCCNAGCG
+44 
-53 QVFLQRGGAD
+53 
-63 SPERDKLHSGVTVG
+63 
-77 AGEGLEHLDAAGD
+77 
-90 ICGEE
+90 
-95 LLNLASQLQCAFDFG
+95 
-110 RGHHAG
+110 
-116 NESKTMLVSG
+116 
-126 SDDVLI
+126 
-132 ETWRQPEGGSG
+132 
-143 FGCLNDLLTREQGAD
+143 
-158 TKVDLVTKGILDA
+158 
-171 FHGFRGC
+171 
-178 GCAERDLQGVQPPI
+178 
-192 EKGLSQWFCILG
+192 
-204 TIDGDDGNDA
+204 
-214 IGEDWSEI
+214 
-222 KRRHGGFCKEYHPL
+222 
-236 IQASNWGR
+236 
-244 MSGSHR
+244 
-250 ESGRKMSRNHK
+250 
-261 MLWCGIIKAPTDCV
+261 
-275 FYGDRTFPKGRLMH
+275 
-289 PHSTSFPMYLQS
+289 LQS
-301 LELIG
+301 LELVG

-354 GEMADVIFN
+354 GEMADVIFS

-375 VSLTFSECEQELG
+375 VSMTFSECEKELG
-388 VEWNEVRITRR
+388 VDWNEVRITRR
-399 VFRDGKSEYLINGTP
+399 VFRDGKSEYLINGTT

-435 IMEQGR
+435 IMEQGK

-471 EALRKLEYTES
+471 EAIRKLEYTES

-511 QSLIEDLRVLDTHLS
+511 QSLMEDLRVLDTHLS
-526 HRTYLDLERSI
+526 HRTYLNLDRSI
-537 TEVAE
+537 AEVAAE
-542 QVEKSADA
+542 VDKSADA
-550 RALYEHEI
+550 RALYEREI
-558 AQQEQ
+558 AEQ
-563 EVATAREQVTTLD
+563 EVEVSGAREQLSALD
-576 AESEGARDSL
+576 AETEGARDHL

-594 SGESRIET
+594 SGENRIET
-602 NTERCG
+602 NAERSG
-608 EFREMILRARTDME
+608 EFREMILRSRADID
-622 ATHLRIREQEN
+622 ATHLRIREQES
-633 EIEQTDAQITSLLEV
+633 EIEQADAQLTSLLEV
-648 LRGEEE
+648 LRAEEE
-654 LLQAGTARLQQAQQ
+654 SLAAATARVSEAQH
-668 ERQSSEQASEALT
+668 ERITAEQSTEALT

-711 LLQLQE
+711 ALQLQE
-717 QVSIAGLAVS
+717 QVSVAGLAVT
-727 TAAIRADQTGAAQA
+727 TAATRAEQTTAAQT
-741 STRASLDEAEQEL
+741 STRQALDAAEQEL
-754 IASQQGHDEAQAARQ
+754 IASQQAHDEAQIARQ
-769 IAETEWNNAV
+769 SAETEWNSSV

-831 EVPPAEIPAIE
+831 EIPQAEIPAIE
-842 AALGAASRAI
+842 AALGAASRSI
-852 VFADAGMAESAL
+852 VFADAGMAEEAL
-864 QTLREAVQGRAAVMA
+864 KTLREAAQGRASVLA
-879 SDLVPVIPSSQV
+879 SDLLPVAPQQT
-891 GVLPEG
+891 GMLPEG
-897 ALSWATDVVRA
+897 ALCWATDVVRA
-908 TGSAHGLIA
+908 TGSAHGVIG
-917 RLLEGIA
+917 RLLEGVA
-924 IVPDLQMA
+924 LVPDLETA
-932 FRLKKAYP
+932 FRLKKANP
-940 GVAFATRTGEFLG
+940 GLGFAARTGEFLG

-960 GATGDATGSA
+960 GATGEASGSA
-970 LLRRSQ
+970 LMRRSQ
-976 IAALE
+976 ITTLE
-981 REVSA
+981 REVA
-986 LRESVAH
+986 GLREQVAH

-1003 ALEAAVMRLRDAR
+1003 SLEAAVIRLREAR

-1030 ADHLLATRELENVRH
+1030 ADNLLATRELENARH
-1045 RHESLDGEISALQ
+1045 RHESLDSEISSLQ
-1058 GHIALLEE
+1058 EHIGQLES
-1066 QITASHQQLEAANLE
+1066 QIAERQQQLEGATLE
-1081 LTTARE
+1081 LATARE
-1087 ERSAS
+1087 ERNAAS
-1092 ASRIALLRDAETAA
+1092 SRIALLRDAETEAA
-1106 AAELAEARL
+1106 SDLAESRL

-1142 ETITARERDIVTH
+1142 ETISSRERDIATQ
-1155 EERIKSLEV
+1155 EERIRSLES

-1171 SVETWRIESAESEAK
+1171 SVQGWKQESTEAEAR

-1194 SELQAGVEALEIALR
+1194 NELQAGVEALEIALR

-1224 NEVRLAELKLRSES
+1224 NEVRLAELKLRAEA

-1248 LDLAGFEPDRY
+1248 LDLEGFEPDRY
-1259 ALLKAVAQ
+1259 ALLKAVATRN
-1267 QKEKERRAA
+1267 EKERRAA
-1276 LPEAS
+1276 LPDASTEGEGSVPSNENPEEVSVEA
-1281 ESTTDSSEPGVI
+1281 
-1293 TSQENI
+1293 I
-1299 EEITAEAVQA
+1299 EKVEAA
-1309 ISGPVPAEIPWER
+1309 LSGPIPAEIPWER

-1350 LEERYRFLEQQNT
+1350 LEERYKFLEQQNT
-1363 DLVNGKDELLEAISR
+1363 DLVNGKAELLEAIAR
-1378 INKTTR
+1378 INKTTK

-1395 INFQEMFT
+1395 VNFQEMFT
-1403 QLFGGGKANLLLMD
+1403 QLFAGGKANLILMD
-1417 ESDPLESGI
+1417 ENDPLESGI

-1507 MSRADTLYGVTMEER
+1507 MSRADSLYGVTMEER

-1536 EQLPP
+1536 EQLAP

-1549 RDETKEAPASA
+1549 RDETKENVPAA
-1560 EAHS
+1560 AGETQP

>member
-1 MYRSS
+1 
-6 QGLFFLATRG
+6 
-16 NRDGFFRQRGDTRP
+16 
-30 VACLDQGTIRNPRT
+30 
-44 ADCCNAGCG
+44 
-53 QVFLQRGGAD
+53 
-63 SPERDKLHSGVTVG
+63 
-77 AGEGLEHLDAAGD
+77 
-90 ICGEE
+90 
-95 LLNLASQLQCAFDFG
+95 
-110 RGHHAG
+110 
-116 NESKTMLVSG
+116 
-126 SDDVLI
+126 
-132 ETWRQPEGGSG
+132 
-143 FGCLNDLLTREQGAD
+143 
-158 TKVDLVTKGILDA
+158 
-171 FHGFRGC
+171 
-178 GCAERDLQGVQPPI
+178 
-192 EKGLSQWFCILG
+192 
-204 TIDGDDGNDA
+204 
-214 IGEDWSEI
+214 
-222 KRRHGGFCKEYHPL
+222 
-236 IQASNWGR
+236 
-244 MSGSHR
+244 
-250 ESGRKMSRNHK
+250 
-261 MLWCGIIKAPTDCV
+261 
-275 FYGDRTFPKGRLMH
+275 
-289 PHSTSFPMYLQS
+289 MYLQS

-375 VSLTFSECEQELG
+375 VSMTFAECEQELG

-441 TALLLNS
+441 TAQLLNS
-448 RPEDRRSIF
+448 RPEDRRAIF

-511 QSLIEDLRVLDTHLS
+511 QSLMEDLRVLDTHLS
-526 HRTYLDLERSI
+526 HRTYIDLERSI

-558 AQQEQ
+558 AEQ
-563 EVATAREQVTTLD
+563 EIEVAGAREQVTALD
-576 AESEGARDSL
+576 AETSGARDSL

-602 NTERCG
+602 NAERCG
-608 EFREMILRARTDME
+608 EFREMGLRARADID

-633 EIEQTDAQITSLLEV
+633 EIEQTDAQLVTLLEV

-654 LLQAGTARLQQAQQ
+654 LLQAGAARLQHAQQ
-668 ERQSSEQASEALT
+668 ERQSAEQATESLT
-681 GRLHELEN
+681 GRLHGLEN

-699 TAGARR
+699 TASARR
-705 DAERAR
+705 DAERSR
-711 LLQLQE
+711 SLQLQE
-717 QVSIAGLAVS
+717 QVSVAGLAVT
-727 TAAIRADQTGAAQA
+727 TAATRAEQTGAAQA
-741 STRASLDEAEQEL
+741 STRASLDAAEQEL
-754 IASQQGHDEAQAARQ
+754 LAAQQGHDESQNARQ
-769 IAETEWNNAV
+769 TAETEWNNSV

-820 AGILGTLASLV
+820 SGILGTLASLV
-831 EVPPAEIPAIE
+831 EVPPVEIPAIE

-864 QTLREAVQGRAAVMA
+864 QTLREAVQGRASVVA
-879 SDLVPVIPSSQV
+879 SDLLPIPPAH
-891 GVLPEG
+891 GGPLPEG
-897 ALSWATDVVRA
+897 AISWAADVVRA

-917 RLLEGIA
+917 RLLEGVV
-924 IVPDLQMA
+924 IVPDLQTA
-932 FRLKKAYP
+932 FRLKRAYP
-940 GVAFATRTGEFLG
+940 GLAFAARTGEFLG

-960 GATGDATGSA
+960 GATGEATGSA

-976 IAALE
+976 IATLE
-981 REVSA
+981 REVSV
-986 LRESVAH
+986 LRESVHH

-1003 ALEAAVMRLRDAR
+1003 SLEAAVNRLRDAR
-1016 EHLGNTQGLLAAAQ
+1016 EVLGNTQGLLAAAQ
-1030 ADHLLATRELENVRH
+1030 ADNLLATRELENARH
-1045 RHESLDGEISALQ
+1045 RHESLDGEISSLQ
-1058 GHIALLEE
+1058 DHIQLLEA
-1066 QITASHQQLEAANLE
+1066 QIADREQQLEAATLE
-1081 LTTARE
+1081 LNTARE
-1087 ERSAS
+1087 ERSAAS
-1092 ASRIALLRDAETAA
+1092 SRISFLRDAETTAA
-1106 AAELAEARL
+1106 SELAEARL

-1123 QQSLASQR
+1123 QQSLANQR

-1142 ETITARERDIVTH
+1142 ETISVRERDITTH
-1155 EERIKSLEV
+1155 EEKIKSLEA

-1171 SVETWRIESAESEAK
+1171 SVETWKIESAEAEAR

-1194 SELQAGVEALEIALR
+1194 AELQSSVEALEIALR

-1224 NEVRLAELKLRSES
+1224 NEVRLAELKLRAES

-1276 LPEAS
+1276 LPESTDAS
-1281 ESTTDSSEPGVI
+1281 TQGEVPSN
-1293 TSQENI
+1293 ENP
-1299 EEITAEAVQA
+1299 EEVTVEAVQA
-1309 ISGPVPAEIPWER
+1309 ISGPIPAEIPWDR

-1328 ELTERVDS
+1328 ELTERADS
-1336 MGPVNLDAIQEFDE
+1336 MGPVNLDAIQEYDE
-1350 LEERYRFLEQQNT
+1350 LEERYKFLEQQNN
-1363 DLVNGKDELLEAISR
+1363 DLINGKAELMEAIAR
-1378 INKTTR
+1378 INKTTK

-1395 INFQEMFT
+1395 VNFQEMFT

-1426 EIIAQPPGKKLQ
+1426 EIIASPPGKKLQ

-1507 MSRADTLYGVTMEER
+1507 MSRADSLYGVTMEER

-1541 AAASNSTL
+1541 AAATNSTL
-1549 RDETKEAPASA
+1549 RDETQEMVSTSVEA
-1560 EAHS
+1560 EG

>member
-1 MYRSS
+1 
-6 QGLFFLATRG
+6 
-16 NRDGFFRQRGDTRP
+16 
-30 VACLDQGTIRNPRT
+30 
-44 ADCCNAGCG
+44 
-53 QVFLQRGGAD
+53 
-63 SPERDKLHSGVTVG
+63 
-77 AGEGLEHLDAAGD
+77 
-90 ICGEE
+90 
-95 LLNLASQLQCAFDFG
+95 
-110 RGHHAG
+110 
-116 NESKTMLVSG
+116 
-126 SDDVLI
+126 
-132 ETWRQPEGGSG
+132 
-143 FGCLNDLLTREQGAD
+143 
-158 TKVDLVTKGILDA
+158 
-171 FHGFRGC
+171 
-178 GCAERDLQGVQPPI
+178 
-192 EKGLSQWFCILG
+192 
-204 TIDGDDGNDA
+204 
-214 IGEDWSEI
+214 
-222 KRRHGGFCKEYHPL
+222 
-236 IQASNWGR
+236 
-244 MSGSHR
+244 
-250 ESGRKMSRNHK
+250 
-261 MLWCGIIKAPTDCV
+261 
-275 FYGDRTFPKGRLMH
+275 
-289 PHSTSFPMYLQS
+289 MYLQS

-375 VSLTFSECEQELG
+375 VSMTFAECEQELG

-441 TALLLNS
+441 TAQLLNS
-448 RPEDRRSIF
+448 RPEDRRTIF
-457 EEAAGITKYKAQKK
+457 EEAAGITKYKAQKR

-511 QSLIEDLRVLDTHLS
+511 QSLMEDLRVLDTHLS
-526 HRTYLDLERSI
+526 HRTYLDLERS
-537 TEVAE
+537 TAEVAE

-558 AQQEQ
+558 GEQ
-563 EVATAREQVTTLD
+563 EIEVAGAREQVTALD
-576 AESEGARDSL
+576 TETGVARDSL

-602 NTERCG
+602 NAERCG
-608 EFREMILRARTDME
+608 EFREMGIRARADID

-633 EIEQTDAQITSLLEV
+633 EIEQTDAQLTSLLEV

-654 LLQAGTARLQQAQQ
+654 LLQAGAARLQQAQQ
-668 ERQSSEQASEALT
+668 ERQSAEQATESLT
-681 GRLHELEN
+681 GRLHGLEN

-699 TAGARR
+699 TASARR
-705 DAERAR
+705 DAERSR
-711 LLQLQE
+711 SLQLQE
-717 QVSIAGLAVS
+717 QVSVAGLAVT
-727 TAAIRADQTGAAQA
+727 TAATRADQTGAAQT
-741 STRASLDEAEQEL
+741 STRASLDAAEQEL
-754 IASQQGHDEAQAARQ
+754 LAAQQGHDEAQNARQ
-769 IAETEWNNAV
+769 IAETEWNNSV

-820 AGILGTLASLV
+820 AGILGTLASLI
-831 EVPPAEIPAIE
+831 EVPTTEIPAIE

-852 VFADAGMAESAL
+852 VFADAGMAEAAL
-864 QTLREAVQGRAAVMA
+864 QTLREAAQGRASVVA
-879 SDLVPVIPSSQV
+879 SDLLPISPSPA

-897 ALSWATDVVRA
+897 ATCWAVDVVRA
-908 TGSAHGLIA
+908 TGSAHGLIS
-917 RLLEGIA
+917 RLLEGVA
-924 IVPDLQMA
+924 IVPDLATA
-932 FRLKKAYP
+932 FRLKREYP
-940 GVAFATRTGEFLG
+940 GLAFAAHTGEFVA

-960 GATGDATGSA
+960 GSTGEVSGSA

-976 IAALE
+976 IASLE
-981 REVSA
+981 REVNS
-986 LRESVAH
+986 LRESVSH

-1003 ALEAAVMRLRDAR
+1003 ALEAAVNRLRDAR
-1016 EHLGNTQGLLAAAQ
+1016 EVLGNTQGLLAAAQ
-1030 ADHLLATRELENVRH
+1030 ADNLLATRELENARN
-1045 RHESLDGEISALQ
+1045 RHESLDREISSLQ
-1058 GHIALLEE
+1058 EHIQLLEA
-1066 QITASHQQLEAANLE
+1066 QIADREQQLETASLE
-1081 LTTARE
+1081 LNTARE
-1087 ERSAS
+1087 ERSA
-1092 ASRIALLRDAETAA
+1092 AGSRISFLRDAETTAA
-1106 AAELAEARL
+1106 ADLAEARL
-1115 RVATERQR
+1115 RVVTERQR
-1123 QQSLASQR
+1123 QQSLANQR

-1142 ETITARERDIVTH
+1142 ETIAVRERDITTH
-1155 EERIKSLEV
+1155 DEKIKSLEA

-1171 SVETWRIESAESEAK
+1171 SVETWKIESDEAEAR

-1194 SELQAGVEALEIALR
+1194 AELQSGVEALEIALR

-1224 NEVRLAELKLRSES
+1224 NEVRLAELKLRAES

-1276 LPEAS
+1276 LPE
-1281 ESTTDSSEPGVI
+1281 STDPMVEGEVSSN
-1293 TSQENI
+1293 ENP
-1299 EEITAEAVQA
+1299 EEVTVETVQA
-1309 ISGPVPAEIPWER
+1309 ISGPIPAEIPWER

-1328 ELTERVDS
+1328 ELTERADS
-1336 MGPVNLDAIQEFDE
+1336 MGPVNLDAIQEYDE
-1350 LEERYRFLEQQNT
+1350 LEERYKFLEQQNN
-1363 DLVNGKDELLEAISR
+1363 DLINGKAELMEAIAR
-1378 INKTTR
+1378 INKTTK

-1395 INFQEMFT
+1395 VNFLEMFT

-1426 EIIAQPPGKKLQ
+1426 EIIASPPGKKLQ

-1507 MSRADTLYGVTMEER
+1507 MSRADSLYGVTMEER

-1541 AAASNSTL
+1541 AAATNSTL
-1549 RDETKEAPASA
+1549 RDETQEVVAEEAAG
-1560 EAHS
+1560 